1 MVRTCV
7 WAAQQQEPRLH
18 THLRPLSCSRHNK
31 RRGVLMRAAD
41 QILLEGR
48 ELSIRR
54 QRLARGE
61 PCEHERIPARGA
73 HRTVQLSRASAS
85 PRQPKPDLV
94 GSDQNNRASASA
106 IVSAKARLGRFRAFG
121 SDHAVRGNGAST
133 SVQAR
138 SSRWSVREAVE
149 AVARSAVLAHVR
161 GAPRL
166 LPLHAAVGVPLRGVA
181 LSHTSQP
188 TPQMISALW
197 SDAAVRSE
205 HSWSHRSQRRIDRH
219 AGHGCRWQDR
229 VQASARGRVRRTQ
242 Q

>member
-7 WAAQQQEPRLH
+7 WASQQQEPRLH

-31 RRGVLMRAAD
+31 RRGVLVRAAD

-54 QRLARGE
+54 QRLARGD

-73 HRTVQLSRASAS
+73 NRTVQLSRASAS
-85 PRQPKPDLV
+85 
-94 GSDQNNRASASA
+94 A
-106 IVSAKARLGRFRAFG
+106 IASAKARLGRFRAFG
-121 SDHAVRGNGAST
+121 SDHAVRGNGTST

-229 VQASARGRVRRTQ
+229 VQASARGRVGRTQ